1 MVGIDGSKLDLSLR
15 RSRTGEP
22 ADVVMETDTE
32 GEGEEGMDD
41 DGEAEEEKTGGV
53 ARTSCDPEVASLE
66 DLEVGKVVRGFVKAV
81 TDVGVF
87 VRYGRLFDVV
97 YCVGQFIRSIL
108 MYLLQAWT
116 RH

>member
-1 MVGIDGSKLDLSLR
+1 MVGVDGSKLDLSLR

-53 ARTSCDPEVASLE
+53 ARTPCDPEVASLE

-87 VRYGRLFDVV
+87 VRYGRLFWMS
-97 YCVGQFIRSIL
+97 YIMLGSFL
-108 MYLLQAWT
+108 EAY
-116 RH
+116 